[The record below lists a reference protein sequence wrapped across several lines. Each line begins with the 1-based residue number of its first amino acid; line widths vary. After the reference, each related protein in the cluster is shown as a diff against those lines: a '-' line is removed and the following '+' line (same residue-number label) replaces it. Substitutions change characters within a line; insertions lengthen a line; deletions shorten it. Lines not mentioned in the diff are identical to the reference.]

1 MTAITKLLAQ
11 KEQLTEQLQKV
22 SAPEEREQIETIS
35 DWVRAGAPEGSPSEI
50 PPAPSYSSDSR

>member
-22 SAPEEREQIETIS
+22 SAPEEREQIEGLLAINTALHLLV
-35 DWVRAGAPEGSPSEI
+35 DAGPGLT
-50 PPAPSYSSDSR
+50 D

>member
-22 SAPEEREQIETIS
+22 SAPEEREQIEGLLAKINTALHLLV
-35 DWVRAGAPEGSPSEI
+35 DAGPGLT
-50 PPAPSYSSDSR
+50 D